1 MVNKRLI
8 WLGSGLGSIIGAY
21 IPALWG
27 DTSLFS
33 PMSFLLG
40 SVGAIVG
47 IILANKIGR
56 ELS

>member
-1 MVNKRLI
+1 MADKRLI
-8 WLGSGLGSIIGAY
+8 WLGATVGSIIGAY

-27 DTSLFS
+27 DSSMFS

-40 SVGAIVG
+40 AVGGVVG
-47 IILANKIGR
+47 IVVGYRISR